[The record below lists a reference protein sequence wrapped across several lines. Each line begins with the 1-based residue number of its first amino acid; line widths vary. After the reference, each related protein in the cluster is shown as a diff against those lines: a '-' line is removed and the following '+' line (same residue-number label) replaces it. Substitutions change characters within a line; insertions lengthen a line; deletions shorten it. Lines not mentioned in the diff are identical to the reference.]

1 MDKEVLAK
9 RILKVKNSKVVRL
22 IAYPVVN
29 ISRKITLNKF
39 KNSADSEYI
48 RSLKNAF
55 KGQRCFIIGNG
66 PSLTPSDLDKIK
78 NEVSFA
84 ANRIYYMFDKTE
96 WRPTFYMCCDKEAI
110 MMNFSSI
117 VDLPVKTKF
126 IEVTSKKYNKTNDQS
141 IKYVYHYDKFY
152 LNKWKTSA
160 PFVSEDP
167 SAMMFPGQTVTFS
180 AMQLAIYMGFSK
192 IYLLG
197 VDHNYATKVD
207 KNGKVTVDPTVQT
220 YFAGMKDA
228 NLSVQFVDVTT
239 DAYRAAKKYCD
250 SHDSVKIYNATRGGK
265 LEIFERVNFD
275 DLFDREE
282 CPANG

>member
-55 KGQRCFIIGNG
+55 KGLRCFIIGNG

-126 IEVTSKKYNKTNDQS
+126 IEVTSKKYNKT
-141 IKYVYHYDKFY
+141 KE
-152 LNKWKTSA
+152 L
-160 PFVSEDP
+160 
-167 SAMMFPGQTVTFS
+167 
-180 AMQLAIYMGFSK
+180 
-192 IYLLG
+192 
-197 VDHNYATKVD
+197 
-207 KNGKVTVDPTVQT
+207 
-220 YFAGMKDA
+220 
-228 NLSVQFVDVTT
+228 
-239 DAYRAAKKYCD
+239 
-250 SHDSVKIYNATRGGK
+250 VK
-265 LEIFERVNFD
+265 
-275 DLFDREE
+275 
-282 CPANG
+282 

>member
-29 ISRKITLNKF
+29 ISRKFTLNKF
-39 KNSADSEYI
+39 KNGADSEYI

-96 WRPTFYMCCDKEAI
+96 WRPTFYLCCDKEAI

-126 IEVTSKKYNKTNDQS
+126 IEITSKKYNKTNDQS

-239 DAYRAAKKYCD
+239 EAYKAAKEYCD
-250 SHDSVKIYNATRGGK
+250 SHDGVRIFNATRGGNY
-265 LEIFERVNFD
+265 IIST
-275 DLFDREE
+275 
-282 CPANG
+282 C